1 MPESGNRSAKVKLP
15 LKIIPGASRDAVAG
29 WYGDNLRIRVSAAPR
44 RGKAN
49 AAAEKLVALALGLPK
64 QAVRK
69 LIETE
74 GLSKSDIIRRLEPQ
88 LRE

>member
-15 LKIIPGASRDAVAG
+15 LKIVPGASRDAVAG

>member
-1 MPESGNRSAKVKLP
+1 
-15 LKIIPGASRDAVAG
+15 AG

-64 QAVRK
+64 QAVRIVSGKTTARK